1 MPTQETVFDE
11 QGNVVTE
18 ETEHEETENTGND
31 AAEDE
36 NTGEPEAEGKYQ
48 IGDRFFNTLEEAHAF
63 ATSQMSTLQT
73 EAQVADAYR
82 QGIRDAIS
90 RGEQQDPNAGQQT
103 PPEEDFDEETY
114 FANPKEFLSNFAKK
128 IKQETIQS
136 FEQKAQTQQQSETIW
151 REFTDRHPALA
162 DFRTETESF
171 VSQNADAVRAIIATK
186 GQAAGYDYVALKL
199 REQFNRYTKA
209 LKPARELPNGHGGA
223 SPSGTGK
230 SVTQKTQTKKPLS
243 FAEQIR
249 SIKKK
254 R

>member
-1 MPTQETVFDE
+1 MQPQEV
-11 QGNVVTE
+11 
-18 ETEHEETENTGND
+18 EHEENLTDENEPVIENEEVIEEPEGD
-31 AAEDE
+31 DEPLAAEA
-36 NTGEPEAEGKYQ
+36 TEGKYQ
-48 IGDRFFNTLEEAHAF
+48 IGDKFFNTLEEAHAY
-63 ATSQMSTLQT
+63 ATSQVNTLQT

-90 RGEQQDPNAGQQT
+90 RGEIPESVTQQA
-103 PPEEDFDEETY
+103 PEDDFDEEQY

-128 IKQETIQS
+128 IQTQTLQTV
-136 FEQKAQTQQQSETIW
+136 EQKSATKEQSEQIW

-162 DFRTETESF
+162 DFRPETESF
-171 VSQNADAVRAIIATK
+171 VANNAEAVRAIIATK

-209 LKPARELPNGHGGA
+209 LKPARALPNNAGGA
-223 SPSGTGK
+223 SPSGARR
-230 SVTQKTQTKKPLS
+230 SVTPTKTEKKPLS
-243 FAEQIR
+243 FSEQIR